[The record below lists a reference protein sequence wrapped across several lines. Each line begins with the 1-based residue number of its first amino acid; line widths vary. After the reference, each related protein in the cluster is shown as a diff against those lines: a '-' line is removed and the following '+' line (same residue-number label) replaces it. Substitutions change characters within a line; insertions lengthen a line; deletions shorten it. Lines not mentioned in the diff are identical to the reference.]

1 MFIRERLC
9 SALRIQ
15 FSVSITVS
23 DTAVIICLSFCGFN
37 RLIEGSSEQK
47 FHKFYIIAFQHTFR
61 LNFPH
66 AEILTHVTITVG
78 VHEGLNGV
86 MTFTAN
92 S

>member
-47 FHKFYIIAFQHTFR
+47 FHKFTFR

-66 AEILTHVTITVG
+66 AEILTHVIITVG
-78 VHEGLNGV
+78 VYEVLNGV